1 MYRSMTKAHLL
12 GGGKKKKKK
21 EALGS
26 SKTSRDRISP
36 LARVSCLGGGD
47 VRGFSCGPRLS
58 VGETGRRSES
68 VRKACCVLHRVGNW
82 AEQSQSGSRLQSVLR
97 KWEGQ
102 DAGRRAGAVGPAM
115 AAGLPERCGP
125 FLCRRGRG
133 PQSAAAESEPSDR
146 WALPT
151 LPFPSSRTLLKQ
163 TEPRR
168 GEDAGGARPRAGRTV
183 QSPGACSSRPRKGP
197 APSGRPRGQA
207 EGVLEGDSVQRETS

>member
-1 MYRSMTKAHLL
+1 M
-12 GGGKKKKKK
+12 
-21 EALGS
+21 
-26 SKTSRDRISP
+26 
-36 LARVSCLGGGD
+36 
-47 VRGFSCGPRLS
+47 RGFSCGPRLS
-58 VGETGRRSES
+58 VGETERRSES
-68 VRKACCVLHRVGNW
+68 VRKACCVLHRVGTR
-82 AEQSQSGSRLQSVLR
+82 AEQSQSGSRLQSVPR

-133 PQSAAAESEPSDR
+133 PQSAAAESEPSDQ

-168 GEDAGGARPRAGRTV
+168 GEDAVGHGPGPGGLFRVP
-183 QSPGACSSRPRKGP
+183 GP
-197 APSGRPRGQA
+197 APLAPGRGLRLQGGPGVRPRGFWRATLCSERPRDAA
-207 EGVLEGDSVQRETS
+207 EPMLKITSRLNGGGAAGRRLSRA

>member
-1 MYRSMTKAHLL
+1 M
-12 GGGKKKKKK
+12 
-21 EALGS
+21 
-26 SKTSRDRISP
+26 
-36 LARVSCLGGGD
+36 
-47 VRGFSCGPRLS
+47 RGFSCGPRLS

-68 VRKACCVLHRVGNW
+68 VRKACCVLHRVGNR

-151 LPFPSSRTLLKQ
+151 LPFPSSRTLLKTNGTAQ
-163 TEPRR
+163 GRGRR
-168 GEDAGGARPRAGRTV
+168 WGTAQGREDCSESRGLLL
-183 QSPGACSSRPRKGP
+183 SPQEGACAFRA
-197 APSGRPRGQA
+197 APGSGRGGSGGRLCAARDLVTPR
-207 EGVLEGDSVQRETS
+207 SPC